1 MIAKADPVLTL
12 WQRHRQ
18 AWTLVHSLAAN
29 APLSSDAFDVA
40 DKIDLEIAKT
50 TATTIDGVL
59 NQARLLSQWD
69 EATDWQDAR
78 TAIIGHFILAGLKFL
93 VRDDYQE
100 QDLGSDEIG
109 GTS

>member
-1 MIAKADPVLTL
+1 MNAKADPVLTL

-50 TATTIDGVL
+50 TAKWRFEPGAAVVTVGRGDGL
-59 NQARLLSQWD
+59 ARRPHGNNWPFHSGG
-69 EATDWQDAR
+69 A
-78 TAIIGHFILAGLKFL
+78 
-93 VRDDYQE
+93 
-100 QDLGSDEIG
+100 EIPRPR
-109 GTS
+109 